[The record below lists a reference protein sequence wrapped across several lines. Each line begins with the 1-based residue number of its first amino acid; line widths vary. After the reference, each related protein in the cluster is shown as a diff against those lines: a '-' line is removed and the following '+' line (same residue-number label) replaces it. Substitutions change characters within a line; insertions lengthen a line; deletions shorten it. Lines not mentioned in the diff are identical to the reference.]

1 MKATGPSAFPKAKTS
16 RGGWSL
22 VESLVSTLLLAMSG
36 AVLSTA
42 FLQSMR
48 FGEMSSDYYGAVTIA
63 KNRIER
69 ARAFEFRD
77 LPLLAESDVRLD
89 CRGVPDPYGKFTRT
103 TEVDMSHGPSLGRI
117 VATVA
122 YPIPGRDGRGN
133 VSIVTLLTERNPGG
147 CSE

>member
-1 MKATGPSAFPKAKTS
+1 MMKATGPSAFRRGKKN

-22 VESLVSTLLLAMSG
+22 VESLVSTVLLAMSG

-42 FLQSMR
+42 FLQGMR
-48 FGEMSSDYYGAVTIA
+48 LGQVSSDYYAAVTIA

-77 LPLLAESDVRLD
+77 LPLLAESNVRLD
-89 CRGVPDPYGKFTRT
+89 STGVPDPYGKFTRT
-103 TEVDMSHGPSLGRI
+103 TEVDMTHGPSLGRI
-117 VATVA
+117 VTTVA
-122 YPIPGRDGRGN
+122 YPIPGRGGRGS

-147 CSE
+147 C